1 MGLGVDLGTRDVPI
15 CTDKFGNKN
24 EVELAELDTSDV
36 RISTEEVEDENE
48 VELAELELSVLED
61 ILEDILV
68 MLLAKLVEERFQST
82 GMLLPSSS
90 SSDSGARVQAGPG
103 VLLLDELLRVT
114 DLVCVE

>member
-1 MGLGVDLGTRDVPI
+1 MGLGVDLGTCDVPI

-68 MLLAKLVEERFQST
+68 MLLAKLVEECCYPRRHQVTVARECKQGLEFCYST
-82 GMLLPSSS
+82 SY
-90 SSDSGARVQAGPG
+90 
-103 VLLLDELLRVT
+103 
-114 DLVCVE
+114 